1 MNELS
6 PEQLVKLFKALAD
19 QSRVKILATL
29 LEEPKYVELIAERL
43 ALTPST
49 VSFHL
54 KKLEEVGLVEKKK
67 DQYYIV
73 YSIRLELLELPLIE
87 LLEASQPMINSD
99 EQRELAYRSN
109 VLKQFIKYDQLIS
122 IPVQRKKRKIILEHI
137 VESFEPNTPYPE
149 KEVNRLLSQFH
160 EDFALLR
167 RSMIEE
173 QLMERK
179 DGIYLR
185 VHSRS

>member
-73 YSIRLELLELPLIE
+73 YSIRLDLLELPLIE
-87 LLEASQPMINSD
+87 LLEASQPMIDSD
-99 EQRELAYRSN
+99 EQREQAYRSN

-122 IPVQRKKRKIILEHI
+122 IPVQRKKRRIILEHI
-137 VESFEPNTPYPE
+137 VQSFMPNTEYPE
-149 KEVNRLLSQFH
+149 KEVNRMLSLFH

-167 RSMIEE
+167 RSLIEE

-179 DGIYLR
+179 DGIYQR
-185 VHSRS
+185 VQNHA